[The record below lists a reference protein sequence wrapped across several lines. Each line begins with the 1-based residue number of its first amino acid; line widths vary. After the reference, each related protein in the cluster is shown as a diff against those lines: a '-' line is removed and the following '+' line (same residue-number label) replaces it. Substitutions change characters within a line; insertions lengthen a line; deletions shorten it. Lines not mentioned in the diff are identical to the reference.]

1 MAQDSGVAAQ
11 PDLHPIAAAAMSS
24 RHEFLFDDGVD
35 EATGDLSRFDRI
47 GARNPPADWNASKS
61 KSDFQAGRVGSQ
73 GWKELPVG
81 QAGPMGGGGSTGP
94 ALPFRIKETCYVP
107 KGVGS
112 TAVYTLARARAEEPQ
127 KADVMSF
134 VY

>member
-1 MAQDSGVAAQ
+1 
-11 PDLHPIAAAAMSS
+11 MSS
-24 RHEFLFDDGVD
+24 NLDFLFDDAAD
-35 EATGDLSRFDRI
+35 EVAKAGGELSQFDRA
-47 GARNPPADWNASKS
+47 GMKQPPAGWNASKS
-61 KSDFQAGRVGSQ
+61 KADFQAGRVGTQ

-107 KGVGS
+107 KAVGA
-112 TAVYTLARARAEEPQ
+112 TPVYTLARPRAEDLQ
-127 KADVMSF
+127 KADVISF

>member
-1 MAQDSGVAAQ
+1 
-11 PDLHPIAAAAMSS
+11 MSS
-24 RHEFLFDDGVD
+24 GLDFLFDDAADTAGG
-35 EATGDLSRFDRI
+35 AAAGDLSQFDRSDLKK
-47 GARNPPADWNASKS
+47 PPPGWNASRS
-61 KSDFQAGRVGSQ
+61 RSDFQAGRVGSQ

-94 ALPFRIKETCYVP
+94 ALPFRIKETMYVP
-107 KGVGS
+107 KGVGA
-112 TAVYTLARARAEEPQ
+112 TPVYTLARARAEEPQ